1 MLTLEILEGGSSGQ
15 VYKFEDYSVSVGRGD
30 GNSLV
35 LTDYHLSGNHLS
47 IFLDGNSWVVRDLR
61 STNGTQYRR
70 NGKTVALD
78 STLNF
83 ESTLKS
89 GDEVLL
95 GDPDSP
101 VVIRVTLPAKAP
113 SRVEDLGD
121 RLIAS
126 RSIVDLPVVK
136 TRVERDPKWAI
147 RVYSSLQPLT
157 TRLEL
162 GALLEAVTNSIFE
175 LLPNSTNV
183 AILLRSESDSDRF
196 TLALA
201 REQQRTGDAGSTM
214 LAMGKREESTGSAT
228 VRASRAVLR
237 RVLSDGAA
245 ILTANAA
252 KELDSSESILGGH
265 ILSMIAVPPVARQG
279 DHRPHSNR
287 QSPLC
292 RNV

>member
-35 LTDYHLSGNHLS
+35 LSDYHLSGDHLS
-47 IFLDGNSWVVRDLR
+47 IFLDGDAWVVRDLR
-61 STNGTQYRR
+61 STNGTRCRR
-70 NGKTVALD
+70 EAQTIALD
-78 STLNF
+78 STVNF
-83 ESTLKS
+83 ETTLKT

-101 VVIRVTLPAKAP
+101 VVIRVALPTKPP
-113 SRVEDLGD
+113 SREEDLGD
-121 RLIAS
+121 SLIAS
-126 RSIVDLPVVK
+126 RSIIDLSVVK
-136 TRVERDPKWAI
+136 TRVERDPKWAT

-183 AILLRSESDSDRF
+183 AVLLRSESDADRF

-214 LAMGKREESTGSAT
+214 LAMAKREENTGSAT
-228 VRASRAVLR
+228 VRASRVLEHALCT
-237 RVLSDGAA
+237 VFD
-245 ILTANAA
+245 
-252 KELDSSESILGGH
+252 D
-265 ILSMIAVPPVARQG
+265 AR
-279 DHRPHSNR
+279 DAPR
-287 QSPLC
+287 
-292 RNV
+292 